1 MSSGEEN
8 SLGRPSQ
15 NAALSH
21 EKVTILKQLVESN
34 MRIDRFYGHS
44 VLVDPLNSASTI
56 LDLGANHGHFA
67 STIVDRFQCQAVCVE
82 PDPRIY
88 SALASNPKISAIN
101 AAVTTQ
107 AGPAKFYLA
116 QNSECSS
123 LIRPS
128 GSETVDEIECQT
140 VTMDTLLAKIGARQV
155 DLLKMDI
162 EGLELELLTS
172 LDHRTLDRVNQLS
185 VEFHESLGIGSTK
198 EVVAVIERL
207 RDFGFGAVR
216 GSFFDY
222 SDVLFLH
229 LGRLQLPWNWRWS
242 ANAQKLKNG
251 ISRKLGV

>member
-1 MSSGEEN
+1 
-8 SLGRPSQ
+8 
-15 NAALSH
+15 
-21 EKVTILKQLVESN
+21 

-44 VLVDPLNSASTI
+44 ILVDPLNSASTI

-67 STIVDRFQCQAVCVE
+67 LAMVDRFQCRAVCVE
-82 PDPRIY
+82 PDPSIY
-88 SALASNPKISAIN
+88 PELASNPKISAIN
-101 AAVTTQ
+101 AAVNIHG
-107 AGPAKFYLA
+107 GPAKFYVA
-116 QNSECSS
+116 QNQECSS

-128 GSETVDEIECQT
+128 VSETVDEIECQT
-140 VTMDTLLAKIGARQV
+140 VTLDTLLAEIGAKQIDV
-155 DLLKMDI
+155 LKIDI

-198 EVVAVIERL
+198 QVVAIIEHL

-229 LGRLQLPWNWRWS
+229 PGRLHLPGNWRWS

-251 ISRKLGV
+251 ISRRLGG